1 MRAAWWASVGL
12 AGLGAAFLARYGY
25 GQIVTERQEARYRTY
40 WRRFPDVIPATAVHY
55 VALGDSTAQGIGA
68 SRVQNGY
75 VPLIADRLAAATGRP
90 VVVTNLSSSGAGVR
104 DVVREQLPLLEE
116 LPRPADLV
124 TLGIGSNDVLGPGS
138 NPISF
143 EKHFSD
149 VLAALPRGSFVAD
162 VPWFATQPLAGRSAE
177 LASVAR
183 SLIGTHGHHLVRLHA
198 VMRCDGPYRLFRRLA
213 WDLVHPNDAGHK
225 DWAEIFWN
233 AIAGS
238 GWLARPQF
246 REVGGLG

>member
-1 MRAAWWASVGL
+1 MRAAWWASAGL

-25 GQIVTERQEARYRTY
+25 GQIVAERQETRYRNY
-40 WRRFPDVIPATAVHY
+40 WRRFPDVIPETAVHY

-68 SRVQNGY
+68 SRVENGY
-75 VPLIADRLAAATGRP
+75 VPLIVDRLAVATGRP
-90 VVVTNLSSSGAGVR
+90 VVVTNVSSSGAGVR

-116 LPRPADLV
+116 LPRRADVV
-124 TLGIGSNDVLGPGS
+124 TLGIGVNDVMGPGS

-149 VLAALPRGSFVAD
+149 ILAALPRGSFVAD
-162 VPWFATQPLAGRSAE
+162 VPWVATPPLARRSAE
-177 LASVAR
+177 LAAVAR
-183 SLIGTHGHHLVRLHA
+183 ALIGAHGHHLVRLHA
-198 VMRCDGPYRLFRRLA
+198 VMRSDGPYRLFRRLSG
-213 WDLVHPNDAGHK
+213 DLVHPNDAGHR
-225 DWAEIFWN
+225 DRAEIFWN

-238 GWLARPQF
+238 GWLAQSQF